1 MVAATKL
8 TKRYGELVAVDAVS
22 LQVTAGEVYG
32 LLGPNGAGK
41 TTFMRML
48 FGLVRPDRG
57 CIEIAGTP
65 VQPVPVRALR
75 GVAGFVE
82 TPRFYPYLSG
92 RKNLDLLDRLDG
104 GGGSARIDEVLDV
117 VGLSDRAA
125 SKVREFSYGMV
136 QRLGVAAALMRQPQ
150 LLVLDEPTNGLDP
163 AGIRDMRRLIQ
174 RLADSG
180 LTVLL
185 SSHHMDE
192 VDEICARV
200 AIMRRGKL
208 AFDGPISELRSR
220 AGHATRHLVTTDDA
234 SALTVCQATRGVVDA
249 AREGARIAFDA
260 DDETV
265 ERLSRTLV
273 DGGLGIQSL
282 HAPTSALE
290 TLFFRLT
297 DNEDPNPQEVAA

>member
-1 MVAATKL
+1 
-8 TKRYGELVAVDAVS
+8 
-22 LQVTAGEVYG
+22 
-32 LLGPNGAGK
+32 
-41 TTFMRML
+41 
-48 FGLVRPDRG
+48 
-57 CIEIAGTP
+57 
-65 VQPVPVRALR
+65 
-75 GVAGFVE
+75 
-82 TPRFYPYLSG
+82 
-92 RKNLDLLDRLDG
+92 
-104 GGGSARIDEVLDV
+104 
-117 VGLSDRAA
+117 
-125 SKVREFSYGMV
+125 
-136 QRLGVAAALMRQPQ
+136 
-150 LLVLDEPTNGLDP
+150 
-163 AGIRDMRRLIQ
+163 
-174 RLADSG
+174 
-180 LTVLL
+180 
-185 SSHHMDE
+185 MDE